1 MRKIMPFIKTPA
13 NIAYFLCGAVVIAI
27 VLYLLLWT
35 MWAIGDVW
43 FRGMGLII
51 KAVTG

>member
-1 MRKIMPFIKTPA
+1 MAKIGYFI
-13 NIAYFLCGAVVIAI
+13 CGAVVIGAALSLI
-27 VLYLLLWT
+27 IWT